1 MGFSAATLAEIGTV
15 TSIAGAGIGALG
27 AIQQGKAAK
36 ASANYNAEV
45 ATNNAN
51 IAKQNASFAAQ
62 EGTAN
67 TEAASMQSRAKLGA
81 IVANQ
86 GASGV
91 DVNSG
96 SSVDVRSSAADLGEL
111 NALTVRSNAARQVYG
126 YQTEGENYQAQA
138 GLDTAQAAN
147 AMPAAVVGAGS
158 SLLGGVGSASSAY
171 AGFLKNNSFTGTP

>member
-1 MGFSAATLAEIGTV
+1 MGFSAATMAEIGV
-15 TSIAGAGIGALG
+15 ATSVAGASIGALG

-36 ASANYNAEV
+36 ASATYNAEV
-45 ATNNAN
+45 ATNNAA

-67 TEAASMQSRAKLGA
+67 TEAAAMQNRAKVGA
-81 IVANQ
+81 ITANQ

-96 SSVDVRSSAADLGEL
+96 SSIDVRSSAAELGEL

-126 YQTEGENYQAQA
+126 YQTEGTNYQAQA

-147 AMPAAVVGAGS
+147 AMPAAAIGATS
-158 SLLGGVGSASSAY
+158 TLLGGVGSSASAY
-171 AGFLKNNSFTGTP
+171 SNYLQKGGL

>member
-15 TSIAGAGIGALG
+15 TSVVGAGVGALG

-36 ASANYNAEV
+36 ASATYNAEV

-67 TEAASMQSRAKLGA
+67 TEAAQMQSRAKVGA
-81 IVANQ
+81 IAANQ

-96 SSVDVRSSAADLGEL
+96 SSLDVRSSAAELGEL

-147 AMPAAVVGAGS
+147 AMPAADIGAAS
-158 SLLGGVGSASSAY
+158 SLLGGVGSTASTYSN
-171 AGFLKNNSFTGTP
+171 FLQKGGL